1 MTKKIVRDDYVS
13 TFKENQQLQFSSHE
27 NSEFENNHVQNVKN
41 VFSTTRKRFQLSLG
55 RIQILIL
62 KIFF

>member
-27 NSEFENNHVQNVKN
+27 NSEFENNHVQNMLKM
-41 VFSTTRKRFQLSLG
+41 FFQQQG
-55 RIQILIL
+55 
-62 KIFF
+62 KDFNFHWEEFKF